1 MPRLIGA
8 VQATQAGTQAQQITT
23 FNSSGTFAA
32 QPKTTDAWV
41 LVVAGGGGG
50 ASSTGSGGGAG
61 GHLEVPSHP
70 LPLSP
75 VPVTVGAGGAAGQFD
90 PAGGLEPVTKGQPG
104 NNSVFGAAAPLTA
117 IGGGGGVRGISGTP
131 KAGDPG
137 GSGGGGYRGG
147 NGGTGTPGQGNRG
160 GNASPAT
167 AGRGG
172 GGGAGAAGTDVSTPG
187 AEGGATGGAGLSSS
201 ITGSPVYRG
210 GGGASPDGT
219 EPLAYFNGGIGGGGN
234 TGLYDPSHPI
244 GPYKTDGT
252 ANTGGGGAGGMF
264 IYPYQPTA
272 AIAGTIGGSGTVIV
286 NEPQVDYVDGTSS
299 VWDLRA
305 VFRAV
310 KAGNWTN

>member
-8 VQATQAGTQAQQITT
+8 VQATTAGTQAQQITT

-50 ASSTGSGGGAG
+50 AAVTGTGGGAG

-90 PAGGLEPVTKGQPG
+90 PQGGLEPVTRGEPG
-104 NNSVFGAAAPLTA
+104 NPSIFGAVAPLTA
-117 IGGGGGVRGISGTP
+117 IGGGRGVRGISGIP
-131 KAGDPG
+131 RDGGPG

-160 GNASPAT
+160 GDSTVPT
-167 AGRGG
+167 AGQAS
-172 GGGAGAAGTDVSTPG
+172 GGGAGATGGDLSTPG
-187 AEGGATGGAGLSSS
+187 AESGINGGAGLSSS
-201 ITGSPVYRG
+201 ITGSPVYRA
-210 GGGASPDGT
+210 GGGAGPDGT
-219 EPLAYFNGGIGGGGN
+219 EPLAYYTGGIGGGGN
-234 TGLYDPSHPI
+234 TGLYDPSNPI
-244 GPYKTDGT
+244 GPYRTDGT

-264 IYPYQPTA
+264 IYPYQPPASTPGA
-272 AIAGTIGGSGTVIV
+272 VGGSGTVIV
-286 NEPQVDYVDGTSS
+286 NEPQVDFVEGTSS
-299 VWDLRA
+299 CWDLRA
-305 VFRAV
+305 VFRAI